1 MILERENMK
10 KTFNRYF
17 LLVLISLFFTPFTSQ
32 TASAPQQDP
41 LLQQSPVIPPAA
53 LPQATPTTDP
63 LIEAHKKRSTATS
76 KSSKRKSR
84 AHIKKLLSKIPPL
97 ATTTEDLPGDK
108 TNMNDLLLDLDFTAA
123 EIARLRKENKE
134 LKEEN
139 NLLRNLIEELVS
151 ENDYILQQMES
162 HS

>member
-1 MILERENMK
+1 MK

-17 LLVLISLFFTPFTSQ
+17 LLVFISLFFTPFTSQ

-41 LLQQSPVIPPAA
+41 LLQQSPVIPSAA
-53 LPQATPTTDP
+53 LPQATPSTDP
-63 LIEAHKKRSTATS
+63 LFNALQKQAAATTPSALKRS
-76 KSSKRKSR
+76 KQK
-84 AHIKKLLSKIPPL
+84 IKKIIKRMPSRPI
-97 ATTTEDLPGDK
+97 EDLPNDQSS
-108 TNMNDLLLDLDFTAA
+108 TNDLLLDLDFTAA

-134 LKEEN
+134 LREEN
-139 NLLRNLIEELVS
+139 NLLRSLIDELVS

>member
-1 MILERENMK
+1 ME

-17 LLVLISLFFTPFTSQ
+17 LLVFISLFFTPFTSQ

-53 LPQATPTTDP
+53 LPQATPTIDP
-63 LIEAHKKRSTATS
+63 LIEAHKKRSTAAS
-76 KSSKRKSR
+76 KSSKRKSNDR
-84 AHIKKLLSKIPPL
+84 IKKIMSKIPTSTVPFV
-97 ATTTEDLPGDK
+97 EDLPNDQSS
-108 TNMNDLLLDLDFTAA
+108 TNDLLLDLDFTAA

-134 LKEEN
+134 LREEN
-139 NLLRNLIEELVS
+139 NLLRSLIDELVS